1 MGQRGKE
8 RQNTFVILIV
18 FVRMAGKPFEIFGR
32 EDIKRPVIQINT
44 SKYSENTKTRLLQ
57 LTIEKEGNKGFFKQ
71 GRLGLRLREYPRQVS
86 SAYL

>member
-1 MGQRGKE
+1 MGQRGGRAAKY
-8 RQNTFVILIV
+8 ICLIV
-18 FVRMAGKPFEIFGR
+18 SVRMAGKPFEIFGR
-32 EDIKRPVIQINT
+32 EDIERPVIQISA